1 MAKVLYCQFF
11 YSSCSSD
18 FGFVLGSYCNLGLK
32 FRTGEFESSSDTGQY
47 RSNLITWVQSRVFD
61 PFDFSYCCLWFA
73 GAWRSSSWPGVEIEG
88 CSRFI
93 VDIYLWLLYLLST
106 FKGISEFCQQGKM
119 LKRFSFL
126 TPPKPQKI
134 EEESE
139 LEPEIPD
146 VVQSSRPVAEIP
158 SRNGPGGPAR
168 PLRLVYLDERGNFKM
183 DPEAIAA
190 LHRVKG
196 PLGVVAVCGR
206 ARQGK
211 SFILNQVCFQS
222 YLDVVIYVF
231 GSFLTVYNTYILNY
245 PLLCC

>member
-1 MAKVLYCQFF
+1 
-11 YSSCSSD
+11 
-18 FGFVLGSYCNLGLK
+18 
-32 FRTGEFESSSDTGQY
+32 
-47 RSNLITWVQSRVFD
+47 
-61 PFDFSYCCLWFA
+61 
-73 GAWRSSSWPGVEIEG
+73 
-88 CSRFI
+88 
-93 VDIYLWLLYLLST
+93 
-106 FKGISEFCQQGKM
+106 M

-139 LEPEIPD
+139 LEPEISD
-146 VVQSSRPVAEIP
+146 VVQSSQPMAEIP

-222 YLDVVIYVF
+222 YLDVVVCVF

>member
-1 MAKVLYCQFF
+1 
-11 YSSCSSD
+11 
-18 FGFVLGSYCNLGLK
+18 
-32 FRTGEFESSSDTGQY
+32 
-47 RSNLITWVQSRVFD
+47 
-61 PFDFSYCCLWFA
+61 
-73 GAWRSSSWPGVEIEG
+73 
-88 CSRFI
+88 
-93 VDIYLWLLYLLST
+93 
-106 FKGISEFCQQGKM
+106 M

-146 VVQSSRPVAEIP
+146 VVQSSRPVAEIS

-183 DPEAIAA
+183 DPEAVAA

-222 YLDVVIYVF
+222 YLDVLAYVF
-231 GSFLTVYNTYILNY
+231 GSFLTVHNTYILKY